1 MSNRRPRWYGLAVA
15 IAAVAL
21 PVAALLA
28 FLSLDPPRATSAA
41 SLPRADPSDQAF
53 VVRRADEIRPS
64 RDAYRRFSRA
74 DSLWRHGERIALR
87 TATTSTGAVWQPSAR
102 QQARDRAYLLTRRGD
117 VAAAIA
123 VLEAWV
129 SRHPEDRESVLDLAR
144 LLNQAGRY
152 DASIA
157 RYRQLIARRGRS

>member
-1 MSNRRPRWYGLAVA
+1 MTLDRPRWYGLAVA

-21 PVAALLA
+21 PVAAILA
-28 FLSLDPPRATSAA
+28 FLSLDAPAATSAA
-41 SLPRADPSDQAF
+41 SLPPADPRDQAF
-53 VVRRADEIRPS
+53 IVRRGDEIRPS
-64 RDAYRRFSRA
+64 RDAYRRFSQA
-74 DSLWRHGERIALR
+74 DSVWRVGERAALR
-87 TATTSTGAVWQPSAR
+87 TATSTGAVWQPSAR
-102 QQARDRAYLLTRRGD
+102 QQVRDRAYLLARRGEL
-117 VAAAIA
+117 AAAIA

-129 SRHPEDRESVLDLAR
+129 DRHPEDRESVLDLAR

>member
-1 MSNRRPRWYGLAVA
+1 MIHRRPRWYGVAVA

-21 PVAALLA
+21 PVAAVLA
-28 FLSLDPPRATSAA
+28 FLSLDAPAATSAA
-41 SLPRADPSDQAF
+41 SLPPADPGDQAF

-74 DSLWRHGERIALR
+74 DSLWRDAERAALR
-87 TATTSTGAVWQPSAR
+87 TATSTGAVWQPSAR
-102 QQARDRAYLLTRRGD
+102 QQVRDRAYLLARRGD
-117 VAAAIA
+117 LVAAIA
-123 VLEAWV
+123 VLEEWV
-129 SRHPEDRESVLDLAR
+129 NRHPEDRESVLDLAR

>member
-1 MSNRRPRWYGLAVA
+1 MTRARPRWYGLAVA

-21 PVAALLA
+21 PVAAILA
-28 FLSLDPPRATSAA
+28 FLSLDAPSPTSAA
-41 SLPRADPSDQAF
+41 PLPRADPRDQAF
-53 VVRRADEIRPS
+53 IVRRADEIRPS
-64 RDAYRRFSRA
+64 RDAYRRFAQA
-74 DSLWRHGERIALR
+74 DSLWRARERTALR
-87 TATTSTGAVWQPSAR
+87 TATSTGAVWQPSAR
-102 QQARDRAYLLTRRGD
+102 QQVRDRAYLLTRRGEL
-117 VAAAIA
+117 AAAIA

-129 SRHPEDRESVLDLAR
+129 ARHPEDRESVLDLAR

>member
-1 MSNRRPRWYGLAVA
+1 MPRRPRWYGLAVA

-21 PVAALLA
+21 PVAAIFA
-28 FLSLDPPRATSAA
+28 FLSLDAPRPTSAA
-41 SLPRADPSDQAF
+41 ALPPADPNDVAF

-64 RDAYRRFSRA
+64 RVAYRRFAQA
-74 DSLWRHGERIALR
+74 DSLWRARERAVLQ
-87 TATTSTGAVWQPSAR
+87 TTTSAGAVWRPSAR
-102 QQARDRAYLLTRRGD
+102 QQVRDRVYGLVRRGD
-117 VAAAIA
+117 LATAIT

-129 SRHPEDRESVLDLAR
+129 DRHPQDRESLLDLAR